1 MVDYYG
7 GRFQV
12 LSSDQIYSIHMAT
25 LEVLERTGVQ
35 VKEENALKLLDGA
48 GADVDYKTQRVRIPA
63 YLVMEGVE
71 KAPKT
76 IRLCGRDPKK
86 ALRIEGKRSYFG
98 LGGSGIYMLDLETG
112 ERRAATR
119 RDLEETTRLA
129 DALENIDF
137 LMGLIIP
144 QDVNQRI
151 WDRYSAQVKLHK
163 TVKHSFTGA
172 LGAEGARDVLKM
184 ASLVAGGEKELERNP
199 LFSFILCTVSPLTQD
214 ARNTETAI
222 ELAKHKAPIIFAC
235 ESISG
240 GTAPVTLAGTLVQ
253 QNAEVLSANLIA
265 QLVNPGT
272 PVIYGAV
279 SSPMDM
285 RNGSIILGVPEVAL
299 LGVAVTQIAQYYGMP
314 LYSMAGITDSKVPD
328 AQAAYEKALQQ
339 VLVGLAGGNLI
350 HNAAGMLDKMITGS
364 MEQMVIDD
372 EVIGMVK
379 RIMRGIEVNTDTLAV
394 DVIGKVG
401 PGGNFL
407 GEKHT
412 RTFYLKEHDLT
423 KLSDRNTREAWEKA
437 GSRDVIERAKEIVR
451 EKLRDHQVEPL
462 DNDIATRIEEIVR
475 EAERLSTSQRVV

>member
-1 MVDYYG
+1 MLDCTG
-7 GRFQV
+7 GKFQV
-12 LSSDQIYSIHMAT
+12 LSSDQIYDIHMAT
-25 LEVLERTGVQ
+25 LEVLERTGVL
-35 VKEENALKLLDGA
+35 VKEENALRLLGGA

-63 YLVMEGVE
+63 HLLEEGID

-76 IRLCGRDPKK
+76 IRLCGRDPKNT
-86 ALRIEGKRSYFG
+86 LIVEGKRSYFG
-98 LGGSGIYMLDLETG
+98 LGGSGIYMLDLDTC
-112 ERRAATR
+112 ERRIATKK
-119 RDLEETTRLA
+119 DLEDASRLA

-144 QDVNQRI
+144 QDVNQKI
-151 WDRYSAQVKLHK
+151 WDRHSAQAKLHS
-163 TVKHSFTGA
+163 TMKHSFTGA
-172 LGAEGARDVLKM
+172 LGAEGAKDVLKM
-184 ASLVAGGEKELERNP
+184 ASLVAGGDKELEMSP

-265 QLVNPGT
+265 QLVSPGT

-285 RNGSIILGVPEVAL
+285 RNGSIVLGVPEVAL
-299 LGVAVTQIAQYYGMP
+299 LGVAVTQIAQHYGIP
-314 LYSMAGITDSKVPD
+314 LYSMAGITDSKIPD

-364 MEQMVIDD
+364 LEQMVIDN

-379 RIMRGIEVNTDTLAV
+379 RIMRGIEVNSDTLATE
-394 DVIGKVG
+394 VIDKVG

-412 RTFYLKEHDLT
+412 RTHYQREHNLT
-423 KLSDRNTREAWEKA
+423 RLSDRNTREAWEKA
-437 GSRDVIERAKEIVR
+437 GRRDVVQRAKEIVR
-451 EKLRDHQVEPL
+451 EKLRDHHVEPL
-462 DNDIATRIEEIVR
+462 DASIVRGLEEIVKDS
-475 EAERLSTSQRVV
+475 ERRVK